1 MILKKEFYFVRH
13 GQTDHNI
20 KSNLFEG
27 VLPEDIDLNQT
38 GRNQAKAIEPV
49 IATLPITTVCTSPM
63 KRAQETKKIIT
74 KRLEASHHCINN
86 LTECTDEIWC
96 EMEAL
101 GMCSSLP
108 LEGGVR
114 LFMDRVREGINEA
127 LSLPGTSLI
136 VAHGGIHWAMCYMMG
151 IESHDWSIE
160 NCSIV
165 HFSYNAQN
173 IPKWVARK
181 LLRY

>member
-20 KSNLFEG
+20 KPNRFEG
-27 VLPEDIDLNQT
+27 ILPEDIHLNET

-49 IATLPITTVCTSPM
+49 IATLPITTICASPM
-63 KRAQETKKIIT
+63 KRAQETKKIIST
-74 KRLEASHHCINN
+74 RLEATHHCIDY
-86 LTECTDEIWC
+86 LTECTGEIWC
-96 EMEAL
+96 EMAAL
-101 GMCSSLP
+101 GMSSSLP
-108 LEGGVR
+108 LEGRVR
-114 LFMDRVREGINEA
+114 LFMDRVQVGINEA

-136 VAHGGIHWAMCYMMG
+136 VAHGGIHWAICCMMG

-160 NCSIV
+160 NCAIV

-173 IPKWVARK
+173 KWVARK
-181 LLRY
+181 L